1 MRPDGSP
8 TPAKLSVCALVALVV
23 VCASARPAAAQQAHC
38 VFNDASFSFAGT
50 PQEQAR
56 CLLSPVRIRGA
67 VGSPLAKLP
76 EPLDSLVGQPV
87 AVTREALRRFL
98 AERGITEAELGGSLD
113 ARLSRANDNNAS
125 APFATYFV
133 IHDTSSPNL
142 RLTVSDFPANVN
154 APDFRVGQMRVN
166 DPATYRNAPEA
177 HLYITRDGRSTTA
190 SGRTFGTALRA
201 TRRESRVIGVRSK
214 GLFLHVENVQ
224 PRRSNPQG
232 PAGNDQIAPVPGFS
246 DAHLDR
252 LALVYLAASVRRGT
266 WMIPAYHAVLDK
278 HPQITGGHDD
288 PQNFDLQRFAD
299 RLCALL
305 TSLGAQCPGVS

>member
-1 MRPDGSP
+1 MRPAGSLA
-8 TPAKLSVCALVALVV
+8 PAKLFACTFVALCVCA
-23 VCASARPAAAQQAHC
+23 ARPAAAQTAHC
-38 VFNDASFSFAGT
+38 VFNSTAFKFAGT

-56 CLLSPVRIRGA
+56 CLLSPVSIRGA
-67 VGSPLAKLP
+67 VGPPLAKLP

-87 AVTREALRRFL
+87 AVTREALRSFL
-98 AERGITEAELGGSLD
+98 AARGITEAELGGSLD
-113 ARLSRANDNNAS
+113 ARLSRANDNDAG

-142 RLTVSDFPANVN
+142 LRTVSDFPADVN

-190 SGRTFGTALRA
+190 QGRTFSTALRA

-232 PAGNDQIAPVPGFS
+232 AAGNDQIAPVPGFS

-252 LALVYLAASVRRGT
+252 LALVYLAASLRRGT

-288 PQNFDLQRFAD
+288 PQNFDLPRFAE

-305 TSLGAQCPGVS
+305 TALGAQCPGVG

>member
-1 MRPDGSP
+1 MRPVG
-8 TPAKLSVCALVALVV
+8 TLAAAKLFACALVAHAL
-23 VCASARPAAAQQAHC
+23 CAARPAAAQTAHC
-38 VFNDASFSFAGT
+38 VFNSTAFKFAGT

-76 EPLDSLVGQPV
+76 EPLDSLVGRPV
-87 AVTREALRRFL
+87 AVTKEALRSFL
-98 AERGITEAELGGSLD
+98 AARGIAEADLGGSLD
-113 ARLSRANDNNAS
+113 ARLSRANDNNAG
-125 APFATYFV
+125 APFANYFV

-142 RLTVSDFPANVN
+142 RLTVSDFPADVN
-154 APDFRVGQMRVN
+154 APDFHVGSLRVN
-166 DPATYRNAPEA
+166 DPATYRDAPEA

-190 SGRTFGTALRA
+190 QGRTFATARRA
-201 TRRESRVIGVRSK
+201 TRRESLIGLRAK
-214 GLFLHVENVQ
+214 GLFLHIENVQ
-224 PRRSNPQG
+224 PRRSNPAG
-232 PAGNDQIAPVPGFS
+232 PAGNDQIAPAPGFS

-266 WMIPAYHAVLDK
+266 WMIPAYHAALDK
-278 HPQITGGHDD
+278 HPSIAGGHDD
-288 PQNFDLQRFAD
+288 PQNFDLPRFAE